1 MANTFLPTGDRPP
14 GDAFL
19 AWRTFSQEA
28 PEFNV
33 GHIVQ
38 GGCIT
43 RPLPPEVVA
52 AYDAP
57 FPDDTYKAGA
67 RQFPVLVPISPD
79 DPAAAPNRRAW
90 EVLERWDR
98 PVLCAFSNSD
108 PITAGADRVIK
119 ERIPGTA
126 GQPHTTIT
134 GAGHFL
140 QEDNGEDLAAA
151 ILRFLDG

>member
-1 MANTFLPTGDRPP
+1 
-14 GDAFL
+14 
-19 AWRTFSQEA
+19 
-28 PEFNV
+28 
-33 GHIVQ
+33 VQ
-38 GGCIT
+38 GGCMT
-43 RPLPPEVVA
+43 RPLAPEVVA

-57 FPDDTYKAGA
+57 FPDDTFKAGA

-79 DPAAAPNRRAW
+79 DPAAAANRRAW

-98 PVLCAFSNSD
+98 PVLCAFSDSD
-108 PITAGADRVIK
+108 PITAGADRVFLAK
-119 ERIPGTA
+119 VPGTA

-151 ILRFLDG
+151 VIRFLGST